1 MQRAF
6 PLLYH
11 IEELRRRLLK
21 IIGVIIFTSI
31 LSYFFIDRIL
41 DFLQRPVG
49 KLIFIHPTELFTVR
63 LKLSLIVGLLVGL
76 PFILYQIWAF
86 IYEAIEAKWRR
97 GLLVYILLSLLLFY
111 GGVLFSYKLL
121 TPSLIHFFLRY
132 AHDDIIPMI
141 SVNSYI
147 SFLSLLIFSSAF
159 IFQVPLFVLFF
170 TNIGLLTPSFL
181 KAKRRHVILLSFII
195 AAVITPPDV
204 FTQIALALPLIIL
217 FEFSIFLSRISGYNR
232 RKGR

>member
-1 MQRAF
+1 MQRAS

-21 IIGVIIFTSI
+21 IIGVTIFTSI

-41 DFLQRPVG
+41 ELLQRPVG
-49 KLIFIHPTELFTVR
+49 KLIFIHPTELFIVR
-63 LKLSLIVGLLVGL
+63 LKLSLIVGLLIGL
-76 PFILYQIWAF
+76 PFILYQVWAF
-86 IYEAIEAKWRR
+86 IYEAIEVKWRS
-97 GLLVYILLSLLLFY
+97 LSLYILLSLMLFY
-111 GGVLFSYKLL
+111 GGAFFSYKLL
-121 TPSLIHFFLRY
+121 TPSLIRFFLRY
-132 AHDDIIPMI
+132 AQDDIIPMI

-147 SFLSLLIFSSAF
+147 SFLSLLTFSSAF
-159 IFQVPLFVLFF
+159 IFQVPLFVFFF

-195 AAVITPPDV
+195 SAIITPPDV

-232 RKGR
+232 RERR